1 MLTRLGPVHKPQH
14 RIWSSSVTCC
24 FSLSLHFL
32 SSLWTG
38 SQKYRTS
45 MAKVAPSVPS
55 PISRLAPPT
64 IVLQDME
71 EESDEDR
78 WVIWVPEEVL
88 RFFMRSNRSLK
99 RLTSYV
105 KQYGPLKKSWGPLKA
120 LGVHGDILLILK
132 DPDLLTVVWCIL
144 EEVQEGLKAPWRSFM
159 CPSACLIG
167 PWMLKD
173 PVVLEKFNASLE
185 RFKGGPRR
193 VNKDVYE
200 VLGQFYEFSFFLNKL
215 CGSLRR
221 FCGYWWIQGS
231 QQEFDAPLK
240 GFQSCFI
247 RLYRSF
253 RKFMGQGYV
262 RISSRGP
269 QRSRDLWGSLIHLS
283 NVLLA
288 LYSFTGQCGSLKSS
302 WGNSVDSWGPIILVL
317 EKVQGVSKESEI

>member
-99 RLTSYV
+99 RLTWCPWGRTVDV
-105 KQYGPLKKSWGPLKA
+105 KGSRSANGSLMHPWRGSRRSKGPLKVFYVSISMFNGSMDVKGSSGP
-120 LGVHGDILLILK
+120 
-132 DPDLLTVVWCIL
+132 W
-144 EEVQEGLKAPWRSFM
+144 EVQCIFG
-159 CPSACLIG
+159 
-167 PWMLKD
+167 
-173 PVVLEKFNASLE
+173 
-185 RFKGGPRR
+185 
-193 VNKDVYE
+193 E
-200 VLGQFYEFSFFLNKL
+200 V
-215 CGSLRR
+215 
-221 FCGYWWIQGS
+221 QG
-231 QQEFDAPLK
+231 
-240 GFQSCFI
+240 
-247 RLYRSF
+247 RTT
-253 RKFMGQGYV
+253 MGQHGC
-262 RISSRGP
+262 
-269 QRSRDLWGSLIHLS
+269 LWSFGA
-283 NVLLA
+283 VLWIFL
-288 LYSFTGQCGSLKSS
+288 L
-302 WGNSVDSWGPIILVL
+302 L
-317 EKVQGVSKESEI
+317 E